1 MGCLISQIWCA
12 PYLSDM
18 GFHISVILQICPII
32 CDNKTLNSLEK
43 MTKSHPIHSFKL
55 ITYSCKDAKLR
66 RLILWYQQ
74 HKSKLLLHLPELYAH
89 AFHLEKVDS
98 ESVNKMRYT
107 NKSELI
113 WILEAAETTWKKYR
127 HQKKSKLKQQ
137 HITKF
142 LTTSVVKND

>member
-1 MGCLISQIWCA
+1 VCLISQIWCA
-12 PYLSDM
+12 PYRIWDSIYLPDM
-18 GFHISVILQICPII
+18 LQKCPII

-43 MTKSHPIHSFKL
+43 MTKSHPTHSFKL
-55 ITYSCKDAKLR
+55 TTYSCKDAKLR